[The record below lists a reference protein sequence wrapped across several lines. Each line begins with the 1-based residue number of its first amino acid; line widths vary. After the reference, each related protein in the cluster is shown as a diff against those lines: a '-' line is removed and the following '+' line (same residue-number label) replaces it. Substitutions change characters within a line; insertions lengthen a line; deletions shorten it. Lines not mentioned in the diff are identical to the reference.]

1 MLKRLTVLWTLIR
14 GDIKLLWFAWG
25 HPLAPRW
32 FKPAVAFVLLYLL
45 SPIDLLPEALPVI
58 GVIDDLV
65 LVPMALAFIVK
76 RLPATLVAQ
85 FRMRQHL
92 SA

>member
-1 MLKRLTVLWTLIR
+1 MRV
-14 GDIKLLWFAWG
+14 
-25 HPLAPRW
+25 
-32 FKPAVAFVLLYLL
+32 V